1 MSSGLVS
8 LCVTSYNRPLL
19 IKNCIESF
27 FKTSTYDSNNIEL
40 IVVDNGSTDDRVLN
54 YLNSLQ
60 PNCADYKLILN
71 EKNDYPICTKYAKV
85 QARRIAQGDYFIDSP
100 DDHLFVVEDDWISRS
115 ISHINSHNN
124 VGCVIHYAY
133 PFYRFRKQNNAM
145 NPHENNLEIYESL
158 HKGYADYH
166 IMAKETYRELG
177 EFKYE
182 LEAGYPLGKPGAESE
197 YMKRAHAQGYRRNM
211 LKYPVAI
218 INEEKYVLNKPLQ
231 KQDMVEAFE
240 TLDRPASNEEMLV
253 WCMQKDS
260 ITKSITI

>member
-71 EKNDYPICTKYAKV
+71 ENNDYPICTKYAKV

-124 VGCVIHYAY
+124 VGCVIYYAY
-133 PFYRFRKQNNAM
+133 PFYRFKKQNNAM
-145 NPHENNLEIYESL
+145 NPHENNLEPL
-158 HKGYADYH
+158 H
-166 IMAKETYRELG
+166 
-177 EFKYE
+177 
-182 LEAGYPLGKPGAESE
+182 
-197 YMKRAHAQGYRRNM
+197 
-211 LKYPVAI
+211 
-218 INEEKYVLNKPLQ
+218 
-231 KQDMVEAFE
+231 
-240 TLDRPASNEEMLV
+240 TLCR
-253 WCMQKDS
+253 
-260 ITKSITI
+260 